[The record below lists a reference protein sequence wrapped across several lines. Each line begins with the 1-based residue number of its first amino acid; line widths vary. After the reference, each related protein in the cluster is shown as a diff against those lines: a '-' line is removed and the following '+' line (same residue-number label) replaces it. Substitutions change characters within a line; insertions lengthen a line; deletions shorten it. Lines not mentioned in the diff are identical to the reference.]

1 MKATHTISQPVR
13 IGKEGEEKTYWNRIG
28 RIFTGEKDGK
38 KKTVIKVDNI
48 PVNWDGW
55 AYLFPIENDKNAIE
69 ETVEKVDNSLM
80 NNGDEI
86 DLSEIPF

>member
-38 KKTVIKVDNI
+38 KRTVIKVDNI

-69 ETVEKVDNSLM
+69 EAKE
-80 NNGDEI
+80 NNNPLASDSDEI

>member
-28 RIFTGEKDGK
+28 RMFTGEKDGK
-38 KKTVIKVDNI
+38 TRTVIKMDNI
-48 PVNWDGW
+48 PINWDGW
-55 AYLFPIENDKNAIE
+55 AYLFPIENNKNAIE
-69 ETVEKVDNSLM
+69 EAKEVDNSLM
-80 NNGDEI
+80 NDGNEI

>member
-28 RIFTGEKDGK
+28 RIFISEKDGK
-38 KKTVIKVDNI
+38 KRTVIKVDNV

-55 AYLFPIENDKNAIE
+55 AYLFPIENNKNAIE
-69 ETVEKVDNSLM
+69 EAKEVDNSLM
-80 NNGDEI
+80 NDGDEI

>member
-28 RIFTGEKDGK
+28 RIFISEKDGK
-38 KKTVIKVDNI
+38 MRKVIKMDNI

-69 ETVEKVDNSLM
+69 EAKGVDNSLM

>member
-38 KKTVIKVDNI
+38 KRTVIKVDNV

-69 ETVEKVDNSLM
+69 EAKE
-80 NNGDEI
+80 NNNPLASDSDEI